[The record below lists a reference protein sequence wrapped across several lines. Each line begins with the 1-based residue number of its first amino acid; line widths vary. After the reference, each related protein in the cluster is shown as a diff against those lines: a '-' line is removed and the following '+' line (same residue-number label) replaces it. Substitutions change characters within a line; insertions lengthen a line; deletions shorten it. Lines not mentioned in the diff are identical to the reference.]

1 MTELKTL
8 KEIESGISFSGKEV
22 RELGLKFSDM
32 KKVEF
37 IQGERDKNI
46 KLEAIKWTKAD
57 KSNFYSRQGKE
68 ETILWIKNFFNI
80 TDEDLK

>member
-1 MTELKTL
+1 MELKTL
-8 KEIESGISFSGKEV
+8 NDIKPELAFTGKEI